1 MRISEMTPDVIYIV
15 GARPNFIKLAP
26 LIKSIKGEVD
36 FKIVHT
42 GQHYDYEM
50 NELFFRELDLPDPD
64 YHLGVGSG
72 SHGYQTGEMLIRIER
87 VLEGERPKLVIVL
100 GDTNTTLAGA
110 LAAVKLKIDVGHVE
124 AGVRSHER
132 FMPEEINRVLVDHMS
147 SLLFAP
153 TQRAVAN
160 LQSEGIRENIF
171 LVGDVMFDSFLIYHD
186 IAKRYYNIMEE
197 LGLKP
202 KDYLLL
208 TVHRAENT
216 DSKERLSNI
225 LEAVSGSP
233 WEVIFP
239 AHPRTIAAMKRF
251 SLIERIERVGNV
263 RIIKPLG
270 YLEMLVLEE
279 NAKKI
284 LTDSGGVQKEAYFL
298 RIPCITLRERT
309 EWMETVEEG
318 WNVLVGADKSR
329 ISNAIMNFDGSERY
343 NQYIFGNGG
352 ASDRITSIIKDFL
365 RFKD

>member
-1 MRISEMTPDVIYIV
+1 MAPDIIYIV

-26 LIKSIKGEVD
+26 LIRSTKGEVD
-36 FKIVHT
+36 FKVMHT

-50 NELFFRELDLPDPD
+50 SELFFEELGLPDPD

-87 VLEGERPKLVIVL
+87 VLEKERPKLVIVL

-124 AGVRSHER
+124 AGVRSYER

-153 TQRAVAN
+153 TPRAVAN
-160 LQSEGIRENIF
+160 LQMEGIKENIF
-171 LVGDVMFDSFLIYHD
+171 LTGDVMLDSFLIYYG
-186 IAKRYYNIMEE
+186 IARRSSGIMKA
-197 LGLKP
+197 LNLKP
-202 KDYLLL
+202 KNYLLL
-208 TVHRAENT
+208 TIHRAENT

-225 LEAVSGSP
+225 LEGVSGSP

-239 AHPRTIAAMKRF
+239 AHPRTIAAMKHF
-251 SLIERIERVGNV
+251 SLIKRIEEAGNI

-284 LTDSGGVQKEAYFL
+284 LTDSGGIQKEAYFL
-298 RIPCITLRERT
+298 RVPCVTLRERT

-318 WNVLVGADKSR
+318 WNILVGADRYK
-329 ISNAIMNFDGSERY
+329 IVDAIMNFEGSERY
-343 NQYIFGNGG
+343 NQNIFGDGR
-352 ASDRITSIIKDFL
+352 ASEKIVSIIKDFL
-365 RFKD
+365 RSRG